1 VRGDAEQV
9 EVIPVVHREDEPPRE
24 LIIPAIASA
33 VTQEEAEALAGLA
46 RGKTVLEL
54 GAHYGFSTIVLA
66 SVAERVFS
74 VDWHGGDV
82 HAGLGDSWAVFCSNL
97 QRYGVEDRV
106 TVLRGRFEDE
116 VPLLAEEGVRVDT
129 AFIDGQ
135 HDLAS
140 VERDLALALTLVRPS
155 GVVAFHDYGRGPHTG
170 HHDFAITEVADKFG
184 VAGQVGYLAWGFV
197 PDRDGDDELAG
208 GDRS

>member
-1 VRGDAEQV
+1 MRGDAEQV

-24 LIIPAIASA
+24 LIIPAISSA
-33 VTQEEAEALAGLA
+33 VTQEEAEALAELA

-66 SVAERVFS
+66 SVADHVWS
-74 VDWHGGDV
+74 VDWHQGDI
-82 HAGLGDSWAVFCSNL
+82 HAGLADSWAVYSSNIV
-97 QRYGVEDRV
+97 RYGMEDRV
-106 TVLRGRFEDE
+106 TICHGRFEDE
-116 VPLLAEEGVRVDT
+116 VPLLAGEGVTVDG

-135 HDLAS
+135 HDVAS
-140 VERDLALALTLVRPS
+140 VERDTALALTLIRPGGFIS
-155 GVVAFHDYGRGPHTG
+155 WHDYGRGPHTG

-197 PDRDGDDELAG
+197 PEAEGAAREAGDQHK
-208 GDRS
+208 